1 VYAKELIPKGA
12 RVWDAD
18 YHTAVFNTSHA
29 YREFLEYMIADNTT
43 KKAACDCQIWIDV
56 APKPKDSDDDT
67 IKRHKRKEF
76 QICQTFDEAVLFNAR
91 DQSKINLESVESAS
105 SNPCG
110 RYYYITTRDIQA
122 GEQLFIDY
130 SDGSGGSTGW
140 RALGMM

>member
-1 VYAKELIPKGA
+1 
-12 RVWDAD
+12 
-18 YHTAVFNTSHA
+18 
-29 YREFLEYMIADNTT
+29 
-43 KKAACDCQIWIDV
+43 
-56 APKPKDSDDDT
+56 
-67 IKRHKRKEF
+67 
-76 QICQTFDEAVLFNAR
+76 
-91 DQSKINLESVESAS
+91 LESVESAS

>member
-1 VYAKELIPKGA
+1 
-12 RVWDAD
+12 
-18 YHTAVFNTSHA
+18 
-29 YREFLEYMIADNTT
+29 MIADNTT